1 MEKSL
6 FLIRLTRIRNQLIS
20 DVLDLLFQIRN
31 IERCF
36 ADDNGLAVFC
46 RRVYF
51 LWRAALADYIIP
63 AFFREYSETKACRT
77 VFLEFDEKFEITYPI
92 GVSKI

>member
-1 MEKSL
+1 MHKLKKERHEIRLSSEMEKSL

-31 IERCF
+31 IERRF

-51 LWRAALADYIIP
+51 LWRAALADYIIHMGF
-63 AFFREYSETKACRT
+63 AHAAHHTINF
-77 VFLEFDEKFEITYPI
+77 
-92 GVSKI
+92 

>member
-1 MEKSL
+1 MHKLQKERHEIRLSSEMEKSL

-31 IERCF
+31 IERRF

-51 LWRAALADYIIP
+51 FWRAALADYIVHMGLAHDAHHTI
-63 AFFREYSETKACRT
+63 
-77 VFLEFDEKFEITYPI
+77 KF
-92 GVSKI
+92 